1 MANAIGVQVVDGT
14 NHLLHH
20 LGRELFLVARK
31 LGGKWTVGDPPMKH
45 LGGETS
51 NIMGNSNQNKRH
63 LDYGYQLQ
71 LFQWTDRSEKQKT
84 CVAVNQ

>member
-1 MANAIGVQVVDGT
+1 M
-14 NHLLHH
+14 
-20 LGRELFLVARK
+20 
-31 LGGKWTVGDPPMKH
+31 GDPPMKH